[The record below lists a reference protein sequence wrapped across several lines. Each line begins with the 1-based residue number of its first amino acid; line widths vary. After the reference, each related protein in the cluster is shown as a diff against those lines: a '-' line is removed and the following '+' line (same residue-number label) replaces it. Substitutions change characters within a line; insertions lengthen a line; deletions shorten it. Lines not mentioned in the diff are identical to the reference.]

1 MTQPTRTLYE
11 YVTKDFIRKATRGN
25 FGAAAAAAR
34 SGIDLS
40 AAPGNESGS
49 NGSQLYE
56 EGDIAKTNESIEI
69 IGFDETIEYKGIKI
83 TCLNAGGTSSARAC
97 SL

>member
-25 FGAAAAAAR
+25 FGAAAAAR

-56 EGDIAKTNESIEI
+56 EGDIAKTNESIE
-69 IGFDETIEYKGIKI
+69 YKGIKI
-83 TCLNAGGTSSARAC
+83 TCLNAEGTSSARAR